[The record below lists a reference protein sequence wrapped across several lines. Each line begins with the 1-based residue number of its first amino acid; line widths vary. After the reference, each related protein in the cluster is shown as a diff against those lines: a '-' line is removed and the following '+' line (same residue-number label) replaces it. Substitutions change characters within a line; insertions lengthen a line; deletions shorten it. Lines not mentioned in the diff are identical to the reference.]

1 MSEENVEIVR
11 HGFERFVAT
20 GRPDPD
26 IASPGFVWDMS
37 NFDGWPE
44 QQTYEGDDEVQGFLE
59 DWTSAWD
66 DWGLELDA
74 LLDAGDKVVA
84 LVRQRGNA
92 TSSGVPVEMSFAMV
106 WTLRDG
112 RQTRMDMYSDRT
124 AALEAAGLSE

>member
-1 MSEENVEIVR
+1 MSRENVERVR
-11 HGFERFVAT
+11 QGFERFVAT
-20 GRPDPD
+20 GRTDPD

-44 QQTYEGDDEVQGFLE
+44 RQTYEGDDEVQGFLE

-66 DWGLELDA
+66 DWELELDA

-84 LVRQRGNA
+84 LVRQRGKSK
-92 TSSGVPVEMSFAMV
+92 SSGMPVEMSFAMV

-112 RQTRMDMYSDRT
+112 RQTRMDMYSDR
-124 AALEAAGLSE
+124 AEAFEAAGLLE